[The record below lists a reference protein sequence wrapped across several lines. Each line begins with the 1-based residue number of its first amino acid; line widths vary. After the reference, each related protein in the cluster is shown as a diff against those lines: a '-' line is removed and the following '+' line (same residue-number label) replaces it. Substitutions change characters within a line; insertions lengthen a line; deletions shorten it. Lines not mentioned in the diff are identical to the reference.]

1 MAAPSNLLA
10 PTDEVAASQLGLSA
24 DLIAQLGLKLLH
36 NTLHIILTVL
46 L

>member
-24 DLIAQLGLKLLH
+24 DLIAQLG
-36 NTLHIILTVL
+36 
-46 L
+46 